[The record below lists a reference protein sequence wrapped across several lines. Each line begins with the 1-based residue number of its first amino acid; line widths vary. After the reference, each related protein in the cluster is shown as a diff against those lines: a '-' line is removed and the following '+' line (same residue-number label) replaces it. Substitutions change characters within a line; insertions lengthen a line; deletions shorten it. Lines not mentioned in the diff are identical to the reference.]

1 MSTEEDRE
9 ALCRVM
15 DASDPEMG
23 GVVADEGHE
32 SWEWYIPMAEAILA
46 AGFHRTPAPVQGDAK
61 LSENSVGRQ
70 VRYDDGEWSRE
81 VEVVPAPQV
90 TDEMVERAAYGMYLV
105 RPIELGQG
113 GQDDWAILPD
123 EWKHEWREAA
133 CAALE
138 AALGVKP

>member
-1 MSTEEDRE
+1 MSTEEDR
-9 ALCRVM
+9 
-15 DASDPEMG
+15 
-23 GVVADEGHE
+23 
-32 SWEWYIPMAEAILA
+32 
-46 AGFHRTPAPVQGDAK
+46 TPAPAPRVT
-61 LSENSVGRQ
+61 ERQ